1 MPGIG
6 GIVFLLVFGVIVTVW
21 AVWIIGRDEL
31 RKEAEG
37 KKDGEHK
44 SSSPDT

>member
-21 AVWIIGRDEL
+21 SVWIIGRDEL

-37 KKDGEHK
+37 KNNGDHK
-44 SSSPDT
+44 PSMTDT